1 MPAEAQSARWTDR
14 LVPVPV
20 WSLMLLGAAMVGGGA
35 VGGGYL
41 SEAQAQPALRPEDV
55 TDMRTILARIDG
67 RLEGMEREGATLRA
81 ELVSLRRDVNAL
93 RADVDAIQRSRP

>member
-1 MPAEAQSARWTDR
+1 MAETTPARWSDR

-20 WSLMLLGAAMVGGGA
+20 WSLMLLGAAMVGGGGLA
-35 VGGGYL
+35 GGYFN
-41 SEAQAQPALRPEDV
+41 EAQAKPALNPEDV

-67 RLEGMEREGATLRA
+67 RLEGMEREGAALRS

-93 RADVDAIQRSRP
+93 RADVDAIQRGR

>member
-1 MPAEAQSARWTDR
+1 MAEAAPSRWSDR

-20 WSLMLLGAAMVGGGA
+20 WSLMLLGAAMVGGGGLA
-35 VGGGYL
+35 GGYW
-41 SEAQAQPALRPEDV
+41 SEAKAAPAIAAEDV

-67 RLEGMEREGATLRA
+67 RLEGMERQAATLGS

-93 RADVDAIQRSRP
+93 RADVDAIQRGR

>member
-1 MPAEAQSARWTDR
+1 MPEAQTARWTDR

-20 WSLMLLGAAMVGGGA
+20 WSLLLLGAAMVGGGA
-35 VGGGYL
+35 LGGGYF
-41 SEAQAQPALRPEDV
+41 SEAQAGQSLRPEDV
-55 TDMRTILARIDG
+55 ADMRTILARIDG

-93 RADVDAIQRSRP
+93 RADVDTLQRGR

>member
-1 MPAEAQSARWTDR
+1 MAEAAPSRWSDR

-20 WSLMLLGAAMVGGGA
+20 WSLMLLGAAMVGGGGLA
-35 VGGGYL
+35 GGYW
-41 SEAQAQPALRPEDV
+41 SEAQAAPAIAAEDV

-67 RLEGMEREGATLRA
+67 RLEGMERQAATLGS

-93 RADVDAIQRSRP
+93 RADVDAIQRGR

>member
-1 MPAEAQSARWTDR
+1 MPETAPSRWSDR

-20 WSLMLLGAAMVGGGA
+20 WSLMLLGAAMVGGGGLA
-35 VGGGYL
+35 GGYW
-41 SEAQAQPALRPEDV
+41 SEAQAAPAIAAEDV

-67 RLEGMEREGATLRA
+67 RLEGMERQAATLGS

-93 RADVDAIQRSRP
+93 RADVDAIQRGR

>member
-1 MPAEAQSARWTDR
+1 MAEAAPSRWSDR

-20 WSLMLLGAAMVGGGA
+20 WSLMLLGAAMVGGGGLA
-35 VGGGYL
+35 GGYW
-41 SEAQAQPALRPEDV
+41 SEAKAAPAIAAEDV

-67 RLEGMEREGATLRA
+67 RLEGMERQAATLGS

-93 RADVDAIQRSRP
+93 RADVDAIQRSR